1 MKRYTGFT
9 LIELIITVAIA
20 AIVLAIGIPSF
31 KETILQN
38 RLTTYTNQLIG
49 AINLARSEAIK
60 RGVRVTPC
68 PSNGADCEAIG
79 YEKGWIVFTDP
90 NNNAKLD
97 TVNGETI
104 IRIFEKMP
112 DGMTLTGNGNV
123 DTYISYTG
131 DGVSRLEWRCVS
143 IRYANSAR
151 TARLAKSYSAV
162 LGAYGW
168 KPIQPVS
175 VAHHNLAHI
184 CSPAIIHFMTSTFP
198 GLTRFVC

>member
-1 MKRYTGFT
+1 MKKYAGFT

-60 RGVRVTPC
+60 RGVRVTLC

-79 YEKGWIVFTDP
+79 YEKGWIVFSDL

-97 TVNGETI
+97 TANDEII

-112 DGMTLTGNGNV
+112 DGMTLTGDDNV
-123 DTYISYTG
+123 KTYISYTG
-131 DGVSRLEWRCVS
+131 DGVSRLNGGAFQTGTLTLCKDGK
-143 IRYANSAR
+143 AR
-151 TARLAKSYSAV
+151 QIILSSPGRLRV
-162 LGAYGW
+162 ETN
-168 KPIQPVS
+168 P
-175 VAHHNLAHI
+175 
-184 CSPAIIHFMTSTFP
+184 TSFSCP
-198 GLTRFVC
+198 S